1 MKQIIIGITALLC
14 VAAVNAQNKKPV
26 TSKPVAAK
34 PVLKN
39 LLDSFSYAI
48 GYNVAMSMK
57 GQNMNKVNAALM
69 QRAVEDA
76 FKGRQ
81 PLLTAQEIGAC
92 MQKQVE
98 VFTEEVAGPEIIKG
112 REFLALNQKR
122 KEVATLPDGLQYEI
136 LKKSDN
142 PTIKPKLTDTVVVNY
157 IGNLVDGKEIDNSY
171 KVGAPVVFPVNGVI
185 SGWIEILQLM
195 TPGDKWRVFIPT
207 EMAYNLK
214 PRDPKLIPPGAALIF
229 EITLEAVKPA
239 Q

>member
-1 MKQIIIGITALLC
+1 
-14 VAAVNAQNKKPV
+14 VHAQSKKPV
-26 TSKPVAAK
+26 ATKPITAR

-57 GQNMNKVNAALM
+57 GQNMNKVNAVLM

-81 PLLTAQEIGAC
+81 PLLTAQEIGMC

-98 VFTEEVAGPEIIKG
+98 VFTQEVAGPEIAKG
-112 REFLALNQKR
+112 REYLALNQKR
-122 KEVATLPDGLQYEI
+122 KEVVTLPDGLQYEI
-136 LKKSDN
+136 LKKSDH
-142 PTIKPKLTDTVVVNY
+142 PTVSPKMIDTVVVNY
-157 IGNLVDGKEIDNSY
+157 IGNLIDGKEFDNSY
-171 KVGAPVVFPVNGVI
+171 KVGEPVVFPVNGVI
-185 SGWIEILQLM
+185 SGWIQILLLM

-229 EITLEAVKPA
+229 EISLEAIKPA